1 MDNYND
7 YEQEINL
14 KDCFFYVLRHLKL
27 MLIVALVLG
36 LLLGAYKGYTEYSKE
51 LKYSETNNIEN
62 ISNYAKS
69 IESLSKE
76 LDSKKASL
84 VNYINNS
91 AFLSLDPYSSYQIVN
106 NYFVSTD
113 YKIIASNS
121 YQDIDYTWSVINSYV
136 SYLSSDDILQQ
147 LATKNNLE
155 LSNLKEFVDISC
167 DNSIDDK
174 ENYIISISVY
184 SNDKDEALSIL
195 DSFDDI
201 LPSITNKINKSVVN
215 NSISLVSTNIYKGE
229 NSDILNK
236 QQEFTSN
243 FKSLL
248 SDINSTQSSIDSLS
262 ELSYIGNPI
271 KALTSSFIKWFL
283 IGFVVGGVLIAGVYF
298 LIFIFN
304 NKVYSADEF
313 KDKTNIRVLGNI
325 ASDKL
330 SFIDKLEHRPIN
342 TDINLLSSNLNTF
355 SNSKTILFT
364 GELLDEQLLSKLNN
378 KDIISTG
385 SIIEDSKAIDSLSKT
400 NDIVLVVKCNK
411 TDYKTINEV
420 RQRIKDLNKN
430 IVGCVVVE

>member
-36 LLLGAYKGYTEYSKE
+36 LLLGGYKGYTEYSKE

-62 ISNYAKS
+62 ISNYEKS

-136 SYLSSDDILQQ
+136 SYLSSDDILEE
-147 LATKNNLE
+147 LANKNNLE

-167 DNSIDDK
+167 DNSIDK
-174 ENYIISISVY
+174 QNYIISISVY

-201 LPSITNKINKSVVN
+201 LPSITSKINKSVVN

-298 LIFIFN
+298 LIFI
-304 NKVYSADEF
+304 
-313 KDKTNIRVLGNI
+313 G
-325 ASDKL
+325 
-330 SFIDKLEHRPIN
+330 
-342 TDINLLSSNLNTF
+342 
-355 SNSKTILFT
+355 
-364 GELLDEQLLSKLNN
+364 
-378 KDIISTG
+378 
-385 SIIEDSKAIDSLSKT
+385 
-400 NDIVLVVKCNK
+400 
-411 TDYKTINEV
+411 
-420 RQRIKDLNKN
+420 
-430 IVGCVVVE
+430 

>member
-62 ISNYAKS
+62 ISNYTKS

-136 SYLSSDDILQQ
+136 SYLSSDDILEQ
-147 LATKNNLE
+147 LASTNNLE

-283 IGFVVGGVLIAGVYF
+283 IGFVVGAVLIAGVYF

-330 SFIDKLEHRPIN
+330 TFIDKLEHRPIN

-411 TDYKTINEV
+411 TDYKDINEV

>member
-283 IGFVVGGVLIAGVYF
+283 IGFVVGAVLIAGVYF

>member
-84 VNYINNS
+84 INYINNS

-283 IGFVVGGVLIAGVYF
+283 IGFVVGAVLIAGVYF

-364 GELLDEQLLSKLNN
+364 GELLDEQLLSKLN

>member
-51 LKYSETNNIEN
+51 LKYSESNNIEN

-155 LSNLKEFVDISC
+155 LSSLKEFVDISSN
-167 DNSIDDK
+167 D
-174 ENYIISISVY
+174 YIVTISVY

-330 SFIDKLEHRPIN
+330 TLIDKLEHRPIN
-342 TDINLLSSNLNTF
+342 TDINLISSNLNTF
-355 SNSKTILFT
+355 SNGKTILFT

>member
-36 LLLGAYKGYTEYSKE
+36 LLLGGYKGYTEYSKE

-62 ISNYAKS
+62 ISNYEKS

-136 SYLSSDDILQQ
+136 SYLSSDDILEE
-147 LATKNNLE
+147 LANKNNLE

-167 DNSIDDK
+167 DNSIDK
-174 ENYIISISVY
+174 QNYIISISVY

-201 LPSITNKINKSVVN
+201 LPSITSKINKSVVN

-330 SFIDKLEHRPIN
+330 TFIDKLEHRPIN

-385 SIIEDSKAIDSLSKT
+385 SIIDDSKAIDSLSKT

>member
-167 DNSIDDK
+167 DNSIDK

-283 IGFVVGGVLIAGVYF
+283 IGFVVGAVLIAGVYF

-364 GELLDEQLLSKLNN
+364 GELLDEQLLSKLN

>member
-136 SYLSSDDILQQ
+136 SYLSSDDILEQ
-147 LATKNNLE
+147 LASTNNLE

-313 KDKTNIRVLGNI
+313 KDKSNIRVLGNI

-364 GELLDEQLLSKLNN
+364 GELLDEQVLSKLN

>member
-62 ISNYAKS
+62 ISNYEKS

-147 LATKNNLE
+147 LASKNNLE

-167 DNSIDDK
+167 DDSIDK

-215 NSISLVSTNIYKGE
+215 NNISLVSTNIYKGE

-283 IGFVVGGVLIAGVYF
+283 IGFVVGAVLIAGVYF

-364 GELLDEQLLSKLNN
+364 GELLDEQLLSKLN

-385 SIIEDSKAIDSLSKT
+385 SIISDCKAIDSLSKT

-420 RQRIKDLNKN
+420 KQRIKDLNKN